1 MVEAF
6 KTGFGSDI
14 YAWFLYY
21 GSLPLGYSYNFT
33 VKSVK
38 TTSKSKGNVDTPQ
51 TKPMVSGALVP

>member
-14 YAWFLYY
+14 YAWFLRVP
-21 GSLPLGYSYNFT
+21 SLGIFLQFFT